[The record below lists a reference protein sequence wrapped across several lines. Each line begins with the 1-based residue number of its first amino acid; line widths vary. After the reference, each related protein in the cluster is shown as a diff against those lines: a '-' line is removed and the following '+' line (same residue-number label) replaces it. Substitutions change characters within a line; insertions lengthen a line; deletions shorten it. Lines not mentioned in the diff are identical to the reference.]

1 VNVEIDI
8 ALSHLLG
15 RRRQTIVSLLGVVL
29 GVAFFLA
36 VSSLMR
42 GSEAD
47 FIKRLIDSAPH
58 ITVSDELRSPSPQ
71 PAVLRY
77 ADGAVRIRNVK
88 PLVERR
94 GIRQYRERLAVIEA
108 IPGVRVAPVLAGQ
121 VIFSFAGRDEAVT
134 LSGIVPAKM
143 KGVSKIEEDMVAGS
157 LDAVDIDSNGV
168 IIGVGLAKKLNL
180 GMGKTISVASPDGR
194 VHVMRIVGMFRT
206 GRIDYDEKQAFAKL
220 KRVQGILNRPDV
232 ANAFVIQM
240 TDPYQARAMAA
251 RIEGMIRY
259 KSVSWQESN
268 EDLLSTLTI
277 RNIIMYSVVGAIL
290 LVAAFGIYNV
300 ISTVVLEKT
309 RDIAILKSMGFHAR
323 DVRRIFLLEGTI
335 IGIGGSIAGMG
346 LGALLMHILQTV
358 QIRVPGQ
365 VDSIHLPIYWG
376 ISQFLLAAAFA
387 IASAVVA
394 AYLPAR
400 KGGLVQPVEIL
411 RGAL

>member
-108 IPGVRVAPVLAGQ
+108 IRGVRVAPVLAGQ